1 MQKWLTT
8 TLTVLSLIL
17 IVTSLQF
24 YSASSQTFET
34 PANQKIDEARTKLNQ
49 TFNATVA
56 AERAGADVSEI
67 VKQLNHALNYTVEAE
82 TALSKGDSEE
92 AAFLAESAIQLS
104 DQISSQAEDLRAQA
118 ETKGLIG
125 LVAPIAAAIALL
137 FVGVFIFF
145 YGRQFWSRHREQ
157 KFLEMRVK
165 KSAGEAMQTSKEV
178 DAEKSASEEKM
189 VIVAVLAGLIVVSAL
204 LVYVSLT
211 PPIPETFASVYILNS
226 EGKAD
231 DLPEL
236 LILGK
241 NNTFSLRVGVEN
253 FMGRVE
259 HGIIH
264 VKVANGTV
272 LRETLPEETVM
283 SFERI
288 LTNQETW
295 ELPLTLT
302 LDEKGVYR
310 VSFEL
315 WLYDEMESVFVY
327 SNVKSGLWLEV
338 VAETSP

>member
-8 TLTVLSLIL
+8 TLTVLSLML

-24 YSASSQTFET
+24 YSVSSQTFEA
-34 PANQKIDEARTKLNQ
+34 PANQKIEEARIKLDE
-49 TFNATVA
+49 TFNATVT
-56 AERAGADVSEI
+56 AERAGADVSEV

-92 AAFLAESAIQLS
+92 AAFLADSAIQLC
-104 DQISSQAEDLRAQA
+104 DEILSQAEDLTAQA
-118 ETKGLIG
+118 ETGRLIG
-125 LVAPIAAAIALL
+125 LVAPVAAAVALL
-137 FVGVFIFF
+137 CVGVFLFF
-145 YGRQFWSRHREQ
+145 YGRRFWSKRREQ

-165 KSAGEAMQTSKEV
+165 KNLGEAIQSSKEV
-178 DAEKSASEEKM
+178 DVEKSASEERI
-189 VIVAVLAGLIVVSAL
+189 VIVAVLAGLIIVSAL

-226 EGKAD
+226 EGMAG

-236 LILGK
+236 LVLGK
-241 NNTFSLRVGVEN
+241 NNTFSLRVGIEN
-253 FMGRVE
+253 YIGRVE
-259 HGIIH
+259 HGIIY

-295 ELPLTLT
+295 EFPLTLT

-315 WLYDEMESVFVY
+315 WLYDEIESVFVY

-338 VAETSP
+338 VAET

>member
-8 TLTVLSLIL
+8 ILTAFSLML
-17 IVTSLQF
+17 IVTNLQF
-24 YSASSQTFET
+24 YSAFSQTFET
-34 PANQKIDEARTKLNQ
+34 PANQKIEEARTKLDE

-82 TALSKGDSEE
+82 TALSSGDLEE

-104 DQISSQAEDLRAQA
+104 DEISSQVEDLRAQT
-118 ETKGLIG
+118 ETRGLIG

-137 FVGVFIFF
+137 CVGVFIFF
-145 YGRQFWSRHREQ
+145 YGRRFWSRRKEQ

-165 KSAGEAMQTSKEV
+165 KSTGEEIQSSKEV
-178 DAEKSASEEKM
+178 DAEKSASEERM

-226 EGKAD
+226 EGKAG

-236 LILGK
+236 LVLGK

-253 FMGRVE
+253 FMGRIE
-259 HGIIH
+259 HGIVN

-272 LRETLPEETVM
+272 LRETLPEEAVV

-288 LTNQETW
+288 LINQETW
-295 ELPLTLT
+295 EFPLTLT
-302 LDEKGVYR
+302 LGEKGVYR

-315 WLYDEMESVFVY
+315 CLYDEMESVFVY

-338 VAETSP
+338 VAET

>member
-8 TLTVLSLIL
+8 TLTVLSLML

-24 YSASSQTFET
+24 YSVSSQIFEV
-34 PANQKIDEARTKLNQ
+34 PANQKIEEARIKLDE
-49 TFNATVA
+49 TFNATVT

-104 DQISSQAEDLRAQA
+104 DEISSQAEDLTAQA
-118 ETKGLIG
+118 ETGRLIG
-125 LVAPIAAAIALL
+125 LVAPIVAAVALL
-137 FVGVFIFF
+137 CVGVFVFF
-145 YGRQFWSRHREQ
+145 YGRRFWSKRREQ
-157 KFLEMRVK
+157 EFMEMRVK
-165 KSAGEAMQTSKEV
+165 KSSGEVMQLSKEV
-178 DAEKSASEEKM
+178 DADKNASEERM
-189 VIVAVLAGLIVVSAL
+189 VIVAILAALIVVSGL

-211 PPIPETFASVYILNS
+211 PPIPETFTSVYILNS
-226 EGKAD
+226 EGKAG

-236 LILGK
+236 LVLGK

-259 HGIIH
+259 HGILYI
-264 VKVANGTV
+264 KVANGTV

-283 SFERI
+283 SFEKI
-288 LTNQETW
+288 LINQETW
-295 ELPLTLT
+295 EFPLTLT

-338 VAETSP
+338 VAET

>member
-1 MQKWLTT
+1 
-8 TLTVLSLIL
+8 
-17 IVTSLQF
+17 
-24 YSASSQTFET
+24 
-34 PANQKIDEARTKLNQ
+34 
-49 TFNATVA
+49 
-56 AERAGADVSEI
+56 
-67 VKQLNHALNYTVEAE
+67 
-82 TALSKGDSEE
+82 
-92 AAFLAESAIQLS
+92 
-104 DQISSQAEDLRAQA
+104 
-118 ETKGLIG
+118 
-125 LVAPIAAAIALL
+125 
-137 FVGVFIFF
+137 
-145 YGRQFWSRHREQ
+145 
-157 KFLEMRVK
+157 MRVK
-165 KSAGEAMQTSKEV
+165 KSTGEVTQSGKEV
-178 DAEKSASEEKM
+178 DAEKSASEERM

-226 EGKAD
+226 EGMAG

-236 LILGK
+236 LVLGE

-259 HGIIH
+259 YGIIY

-295 ELPLTLT
+295 EFPLTLT

-338 VAETSP
+338 VA

>member
-8 TLTVLSLIL
+8 TLTAFSLML

-24 YSASSQTFET
+24 YTASSQAFET
-34 PANQKIDEARTKLNQ
+34 TANQKTEEARTKLDE
-49 TFNATVA
+49 TFNATVT
-56 AERAGADVSEI
+56 AEKAGADVSGI

-82 TALSKGDSEE
+82 TALSNGDSEE
-92 AAFLAESAIQLS
+92 AAFLAESASQLC
-104 DQISSQAEDLRAQA
+104 DEILSQVEDLRTQA
-118 ETKGLIG
+118 ETRGLIG
-125 LVAPIAAAIALL
+125 LVAPITAAIAFLC
-137 FVGVFIFF
+137 VGVFIFF
-145 YGRQFWSRHREQ
+145 YGRRFWSRRREQ

-165 KSAGEAMQTSKEV
+165 KSTGDAIQSSKEV
-178 DAEKSASEEKM
+178 EPEKGASEERM

-211 PPIPETFASVYILNS
+211 PSIPETFASVYILNS
-226 EGKAD
+226 EGKAC

-236 LILGK
+236 LVLGK

-259 HGIIH
+259 CGIVN

-288 LTNQETW
+288 LINQETW
-295 ELPLTLT
+295 EFPLTLT

-315 WLYDEMESVFVY
+315 WLYDEIESVFVY

-338 VAETSP
+338 VAET